1 MKITVLSHNLSS
13 NAVMRAHRLAVAAR
27 QFAEVTLLGPLERS
41 GPWPALPAESWIKS
55 VEERRLPKFYQFF
68 LELVAQADGDVLLAV
83 KPQFASFGAALV
95 AAERR
100 GVPVILDFDDWDLAF
115 TPRSQ
120 WEADPLIADPQRP
133 ASAVYVSLL
142 TKARHA
148 AAAITVTS
156 TALQQKVGGVLVPH
170 GSLVEFFDPARTDRD
185 AARQEFGFKG
195 PTVLFAGTP
204 RRHKG
209 VLELAQAVDRLP
221 GVTLAV
227 TCRPHDLLEPE
238 WQGRSL
244 LKIPLLPY
252 AAMPRLLA
260 AADVVVVPQLETD
273 AGGFQMPMKV
283 YDYMAMGKP
292 IVASQIS
299 DLPTVLD
306 GCGRLVPPGDV
317 DQLSQAIQ
325 SLLACPEKA
334 HTLGQRARNRCL
346 ERFSMQ
352 RIGQILLDV
361 VKAIPAQPSER
372 SAS

>member
-55 VEERRLPKFYQFF
+55 VEERRLPKFYQFS

-148 AAAITVTS
+148 AAAITVAS

-170 GSLVEFFDPARTDRD
+170 GSLVEIFDPARPDRYT
-185 AARQEFGFKG
+185 ARQEVGFKE
-195 PTVLFAGTP
+195 PTIPFAGTHP
-204 RRHKG
+204 PST
-209 VLELAQAVDRLP
+209 RLP
-221 GVTLAV
+221 ESSQ
-227 TCRPHDLLEPE
+227 RPR
-238 WQGRSL
+238 GS
-244 LKIPLLPY
+244 
-252 AAMPRLLA
+252 
-260 AADVVVVPQLETD
+260 
-273 AGGFQMPMKV
+273 
-283 YDYMAMGKP
+283 
-292 IVASQIS
+292 
-299 DLPTVLD
+299 
-306 GCGRLVPPGDV
+306 PG
-317 DQLSQAIQ
+317 
-325 SLLACPEKA
+325 
-334 HTLGQRARNRCL
+334 
-346 ERFSMQ
+346 
-352 RIGQILLDV
+352 
-361 VKAIPAQPSER
+361 
-372 SAS
+372 